1 MRTKLSLLR
10 SLLQPVLRPVLV
22 GLGLAAVFSGCVAT
36 QKIPVSTDPSGAVV
50 FLDGK
55 QVCPSTP
62 CSVEM
67 PKDKDHLLTVIR
79 EGYRQRDIAVR
90 RVFDTAS
97 VLRESVRE
105 GARSG
110 VEGALSSADQQE
122 RDGRAYTLKPDMVML
137 KLVGEN
143 EPEPAPA
150 ARNGQGGQ
158 PGQNGQGTGDPLL
171 DMGLELFRVLEG
183 GKDGQAQ

>member
-1 MRTKLSLLR
+1 MMRTKTPLLR
-10 SLLQPVLRPVLV
+10 TAC
-22 GLGLAAVFSGCVAT
+22 AALFAAALSGCVAT

-67 PKDKDHLLTVIR
+67 PKDQDHLLTIIR
-79 EGYRQRDIAVR
+79 EGYRQKDIAVR
-90 RVFDTAS
+90 RVFNTAS

-122 RDGRAYTLKPDMVML
+122 RDGRAYTLKPEMVTL
-137 KLVGEN
+137 KLIGVN

-150 ARNGQGGQ
+150 KAGQGA
-158 PGQNGQGTGDPLL
+158 QGTGDPML
-171 DMGLELFRVLEG
+171 DMGLELFRIIEG
-183 GKDGQAQ
+183 GQGGQSQ

>member
-1 MRTKLSLLR
+1 MMRTKTPLLR
-10 SLLQPVLRPVLV
+10 TACAAFFVAVL
-22 GLGLAAVFSGCVAT
+22 SGCVAT
-36 QKIPVSTDPSGAVV
+36 QKVPVSTDPSGAFV

-55 QVCPSTP
+55 QVCEATP
-62 CSVEM
+62 CSVEI
-67 PKDKDHLLTVIR
+67 PKDQDHLLTILKD
-79 EGYRQRDIAVR
+79 GYRQKDIAVR
-90 RVFDTAS
+90 RVFNTAS

-137 KLVGEN
+137 KLVGVN

-150 ARNGQGGQ
+150 ARGA
-158 PGQNGQGTGDPLL
+158 QGTGDPML
-171 DMGLELFRVLEG
+171 DMGLEFFRIIEG
-183 GKDGQAQ
+183 GKGDQAQ

>member
-1 MRTKLSLLR
+1 MRTKTLLLR
-10 SLLQPVLRPVLV
+10 TAC
-22 GLGLAAVFSGCVAT
+22 AAFFAAALSGCVAT

-67 PKDKDHLLTVIR
+67 PKDKDHLLTIIR
-79 EGYRQRDIAVR
+79 DGYRQRDIAVR
-90 RVFDTAS
+90 RVFNTAS

-105 GARSG
+105 GVRSG
-110 VEGALSSADQQE
+110 MEGALSSADQQE

-143 EPEPAPA
+143 EPEPVPA
-150 ARNGQGGQ
+150 ARGA
-158 PGQNGQGTGDPLL
+158 QGTGDPML
-171 DMGLELFRVLEG
+171 DMGLELFRIIEG
-183 GKDGQAQ
+183 GKGGQGQ